1 MHSHSAPDAVSRKL
15 ALAAIFMATFVV
27 IELWA
32 GFWSSSLALIGDAFH
47 NFTDTLAL
55 LIALAAVRLARRP
68 ATSEKSYGYHRAGIL
83 AAFINAGTLVAMT
96 VFLFVEA
103 ARRLRA
109 PQPVDTRAM
118 IVVAGI
124 AIVLNLAITLGL
136 RREQAHDLNIRS
148 AVIHMMGDALS
159 SVGILVAGVLIRT
172 TGSTLWDPAI
182 TIVIGILILWSS
194 WGILHESVNLLL
206 EGTPRGIRP
215 EAVIASLQAI
225 EGVEGIHHLHIWAL
239 GPSNPALSCHVLVG
253 DIPLRSTE
261 ALLSRINEALEREHD
276 IVHSTIQFEPGQCA
290 DNDAGCIPMHGR
302 ASS

>member
-1 MHSHSAPDAVSRKL
+1 MHSHSEPDAVSRKL
-15 ALAAIFMATFVV
+15 TLAAIFMATFVV

-32 GFWSSSLALIGDAFH
+32 GYRSSSLALVGDAFH
-47 NFTDTLAL
+47 NFADTLAL
-55 LIALAAVRLARRP
+55 LIALAAVRIARRP

-83 AAFINAGTLVAMT
+83 AAFLNAGTLVAMT

-103 ARRLRA
+103 ARRFHA
-109 PQPVDTRAM
+109 PQQVDTGAM
-118 IVVAGI
+118 IVI
-124 AIVLNLAITLGL
+124 AAIAVLLNTAITFGL
-136 RREQAHDLNIRS
+136 RREQKHDLNIRS

-159 SVGILVAGVLIRT
+159 SVGILIAAFLIRT

-182 TIVIGILILWSS
+182 TIAIAILILWSS
-194 WGILHESVNLLL
+194 WGILRESVNLLL

-215 EAVIASLQAI
+215 EAVIASLQSI

-239 GPSNPALSCHVLVG
+239 GPSSPALSCHVLVG

-261 ALLSRINEALEREHD
+261 ALLAKISEALAREHD

-290 DNDAGCIPMHGR
+290 DADASCLPTH
-302 ASS
+302 